1 MTSWPP
7 FISALS
13 ARVPGLS
20 APADGP
26 DISGLAYDSRK
37 VRPGDLFIALPGARD
52 DGARF
57 VPDAIQRGAV
67 AVLHQGAPLPHGI
80 PEIHVLDARAA
91 MAAAAAVFYGD
102 PTRDLDVVGVTGTN
116 GKTTV
121 AFMVRHLLEAA
132 GTPCALVGTVRYEWA
147 GRSVAADRTTP
158 EAPDLQR
165 IFAEA
170 RAAGQRAAVMEV
182 SSQGLCARR
191 LDGVRFSAAVFTN
204 LTPEHLDY
212 HRDMEHYYA
221 AKRLLFESLE
231 QLQDGGSRCLVSR
244 PGGASSPSEPFPPS
258 MRLARSARHT
268 MSGHNAPAAGN
279 RLAAP
284 AIVNADDPYG
294 RRLAAE
300 PCLAGRPVLRFSID
314 ASSPAE
320 VRAGSVTCAPDATT
334 FRLLSPWGDADVR
347 LPLIGRHNIA
357 NALAAAAVAGARGIP
372 VETIAA
378 ALATMPGVPGRLE
391 RVDDPVGG
399 RHLFVDYAHTPDALE
414 NILRTLRELVR
425 PPARLW
431 CVFGCGGDRDPTK
444 RPVMG
449 RIAAELADATVLTS
463 DNPRNESPDAILR
476 EIRSGMDTR
485 PPVAV
490 IPDRPAAIRETLR
503 LARPGDLVVVAGKGH
518 ETYQEGPHGH
528 RIPLADRALLRAA
541 L

>member
-26 DISGLAYDSRK
+26 DITGLAYDSRK

-67 AVLHQGAPLPHGI
+67 AVLHQGSPLSRGI
-80 PEIHVLDARAA
+80 PGIRVPDARAA

-102 PTRDLDVVGVTGTN
+102 PTRGLDVVGVTGTN

-121 AFMVRHLLEAA
+121 AFMVRHLLETA

-158 EAPDLQR
+158 EAPDLQC

-170 RAAGQRAAVMEV
+170 RDAGQRAAVMEV

-221 AKRLLFESLE
+221 AKRLLFESLAA
-231 QLQDGGSRCLVSR
+231 QDGL
-244 PGGASSPSEPFPPS
+244 P
-258 MRLARSARHT
+258 
-268 MSGHNAPAAGN
+268 
-279 RLAAP
+279 AP
-284 AIVNADDPYG
+284 AIANADDPYG

-300 PCLAGRPVLRFSID
+300 PCLAGHPVLRFSID

-391 RVDDPVGG
+391 RVEDPVGG

-449 RIAAELADATVLTS
+449 HIAAELADATVLTS

-476 EIRSGMDTR
+476 EIRSGMATR

-528 RIPLADRALLRAA
+528 RIPLDDRDLLRAV

>member
-1 MTSWPP
+1 MTPWPP

-13 ARVPGLS
+13 SRTPVLS
-20 APADGP
+20 APSDGP
-26 DISGLAYDSRK
+26 DIAGLAYDSRK
-37 VRPGDLFIALPGARD
+37 VRPGDLFIALPGAHD

-57 VPDAIQRGAV
+57 LPDAIQRGAV
-67 AVLHQGAPLPHGI
+67 AVLHQGSPLPVGI
-80 PEIHVLDARAA
+80 PAIRVPDARGA
-91 MAAAAAVFYGD
+91 MAAAAAVFHGD
-102 PTRDLDVVGVTGTN
+102 PTRALDVIGVTGTN

-147 GRSVAADRTTP
+147 GHSVAADRTTP

-165 IFAEA
+165 IFAET
-170 RAAGQRAAVMEV
+170 RDAGQRAAVMEV

-221 AKRLLFESLE
+221 AKRLLFESLATD
-231 QLQDGGSRCLVSR
+231 DG
-244 PGGASSPSEPFPPS
+244 
-258 MRLARSARHT
+258 H
-268 MSGHNAPAAGN
+268 
-279 RLAAP
+279 AP
-284 AIVNADDPYG
+284 AIVNVDDAYG
-294 RRLAAE
+294 LRLAGE
-300 PCLAGRPVLRFSID
+300 PFLSGRTIRFSLD
-314 ASSPAE
+314 ASSSAE
-320 VRAGSVTCAPDATT
+320 IRAESVTCAPDATT
-334 FRLLSPWGDADVR
+334 FRLRTPWGDADVR
-347 LPLIGRHNIA
+347 LPLIGRHNVA
-357 NALAAAAVAGARGIP
+357 NALAAVAVAGVRGIP
-372 VETIAA
+372 IATIAA
-378 ALATMPGVPGRLE
+378 ALHTMPGVPGRLE

-449 RIAAELADATVLTS
+449 RIAAQLADATVLTS

-476 EIRSGMDTR
+476 EIRSGMDAR
-485 PPVAV
+485 PPAAV

-518 ETYQEGPHGH
+518 ETYQEGIHGH
-528 RIPLADRALLRAA
+528 RIPMDDRALLRDA